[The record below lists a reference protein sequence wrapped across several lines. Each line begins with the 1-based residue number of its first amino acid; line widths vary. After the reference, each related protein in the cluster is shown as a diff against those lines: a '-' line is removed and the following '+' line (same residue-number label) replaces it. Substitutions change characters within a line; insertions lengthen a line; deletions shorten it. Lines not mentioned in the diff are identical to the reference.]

1 MYDLGA
7 DGQGMSR
14 VATMT
19 QNSIVAAAGNIARC
33 VNDFVQLSP
42 VFPEAYISFHLPPFP
57 AGQLTDL
64 SSDPLSTSL

>member
-33 VNDFVQLSP
+33 VCEWSLFNLILY
-42 VFPEAYISFHLPPFP
+42 FPEVYV
-57 AGQLTDL
+57 
-64 SSDPLSTSL
+64 